1 MLACSLG
8 DEGDPSLELL
18 CDLAVLTAIV
28 IEVQWLVTDR
38 DRLWGGTDPYLSIR

>member
-18 CDLAVLTAIV
+18 CDLAVLTAVV
-28 IEVQWLVTDR
+28 IEVQGLVPDG
-38 DRLWGGTDPYLSIR
+38 DRLWGGTDPYLPLR